1 MGHVLHRLPGLV
13 FTVWLAVT
21 LSFVAMQLVPGDPAV
36 ALLAPNAPP
45 EIVQAERHAMGLDQ
59 PVLVRYAQ
67 YLAGFV
73 RGDLGKSWASRE
85 PVSALVSQSLPA
97 TLQLALTAL
106 GIAVVAGIALGGLAV
121 AARGTAF
128 DGLAMALALLATS
141 TPIAASGVLVLALF
155 GARMGEIGRWLLP
168 AVVLGLV
175 SAGALARLTRAQLA
189 EALAADYVRTARAK
203 GLYERLVFAR
213 HALRNAMIP
222 VASAAALQFGFLLGG
237 TVLTEMVFSRPGMGR
252 LLLTG
257 IVQQDL
263 PVVQGAVALGALG
276 YALAN
281 LAGDLVQAWLDPRMR
296 T

>member
-1 MGHVLHRLPGLV
+1 MGWILRRLAGLLLS
-13 FTVWLAVT
+13 VWLAVT
-21 LSFVAMQLVPGDPAV
+21 LSFAALQLVPGDPAV

-45 EIVQAERHAMGLDQ
+45 EIVQAERRAMGLDQ
-59 PVLVRYAQ
+59 PVIVRYVR
-67 YLAGFV
+67 YLAGFA
-73 RGDLGKSWASRE
+73 RGDLGTSWASRE
-85 PVSALVSQSLPA
+85 PVSALVAQSLPA

-106 GIAVVAGIALGGLAV
+106 GIAVVAGIGLGGLAV
-121 AARGTAF
+121 LARGSPL
-128 DGLAMALALLATS
+128 DGLAMTLALLATS

-155 GARMGEIGRWLLP
+155 GARMGETGRWLLP
-168 AVVLGLV
+168 ALVLGLV
-175 SAGALARLTRAQLA
+175 SAGALARLTRAQLV
-189 EALAADYVRTARAK
+189 EALTADYVRTARAK
-203 GLYERLVFAR
+203 GLHERLVFAR
-213 HALRNAMIP
+213 HALRNALIP

-252 LLLTG
+252 LLLGG

-281 LAGDLVQAWLDPRMR
+281 LLGDLFQAWLDPRMR

>member
-1 MGHVLHRLPGLV
+1 MHGILRRLPGLV

-21 LSFVAMQLVPGDPAV
+21 LSFAAMQLVPGDPAV

-45 EIVQAERHAMGLDQ
+45 EIVQAERRAMGLDQ

-85 PVSALVSQSLPA
+85 PVSALVAQSLPA

-121 AARGTAF
+121 AARGTPL
-128 DGLAMALALLATS
+128 DGFAMALALLATS

-155 GARMGEIGRWLLP
+155 GARMGEAGRWLLP
-168 AVVLGLV
+168 ALVLGMV

-203 GLYERLVFAR
+203 GLYERLVFAH

-276 YALAN
+276 YAPAN
-281 LAGDLVQAWLDPRMR
+281 LAGDLFQAWLDPRMR